1 MKSSALSEAVVQ
13 LFTYLKNI
21 SNNFC
26 KNYRKKTVPESLFI
40 SSHPDVFLLTG
51 ILKICSKF
59 TGKHSCRSV
68 IAIKLQSNFIEITL
82 PHGCSSVNLFHIFR
96 TDFSKNTSG
105 WLLLSLPDQSASWR
119 PSTLFKRFQRRYFP
133 MYITNFFKNTFFTED
148 I

>member
-105 WLLLSLPDQSASWR
+105 WLLLSLPDQSASWSLQLYLR
-119 PSTLFKRFQRRYFP
+119 DSSAGVFLCILRIF
-133 MYITNFFKNTFFTED
+133 
-148 I
+148 